1 MSELTQSI
9 QLARKERKSRPLV
22 HNLEQRL
29 AARGLRLSDFY
40 SDDEL
45 DEWRDLGV
53 IGGAPSRQD
62 ADGFTPAVKKWGAAY
77 RLFRQYAKTMSD
89 DAARQRVAD
98 EMKIKNMEAFYK
110 VTKHGRDDV
119 NKYLRFLGLIP

>member
-1 MSELTQSI
+1 MSELAPII

-29 AARGLRLSDFY
+29 AAGGVRLLDFY
-40 SDDEL
+40 SDAEL
-45 DEWRDLGV
+45 DEWRDLGI

-62 ADGFTPAVKKWGAAY
+62 ENGYTPAVKKWGAAY
-77 RLFRQYAKTMSD
+77 RLFREYAKTMSD

-98 EMKIKNMEAFYK
+98 ELKIKNKEAFYK
-110 VTKHGRDDV
+110 VTKHGREDV
-119 NKYLRFLGLIP
+119 NRYLRFLGLIP